1 MYFLCIKN
9 IQGAKMANVWVGENY
24 YIKNIYVKESRYFD
38 STLIGDA
45 ANVTANA
52 YLTILQRLPES
63 NYSAV
68 TEVEFNPSDHNIASG
83 LSDDDLVNVL
93 IPKINTALAVDDASA
108 SAEAYTPTALDNYT
122 LKL

>member
-1 MYFLCIKN
+1 
-9 IQGAKMANVWVGENY
+9 MANVWVGENY
-24 YIKNIYVKESRYFD
+24 YITNIYVTESSYFD
-38 STLIGDA
+38 STLVGDA

-63 NYSAV
+63 NYSTV
-68 TEVEFNPSDHNIASG
+68 TEVEFNDIASG

-93 IPKINTALAVDDASA
+93 LPKINIALAADDAAA
-108 SAEAYTPTALDNYT
+108 SDEAYTPTALDNYT